1 MRAAAI
7 QTHALVCAPPGAAA
21 AALAPWPRRAAGG
34 GGGGP
39 LLHHHRLRSDL
50 PHTRSLPCRA
60 RSPSSSSSSNVNSGR
75 GDDAD
80 NLLEDL
86 LSKHGE
92 VVYNAGGAPGIDADD
107 DAECLS
113 CMLPLHSSLSNSS
126 LLMPSQSRN

>member
-1 MRAAAI
+1 M
-7 QTHALVCAPPGAAA
+7 
-21 AALAPWPRRAAGG
+21 
-34 GGGGP
+34 
-39 LLHHHRLRSDL
+39 
-50 PHTRSLPCRA
+50 
-60 RSPSSSSSSNVNSGR
+60 SSEQNSGR

-113 CMLPLHSSLSNSS
+113 CMLPLHSSLFLTPVCLCLANLETEQICSRITDKNPENIIHECILLKLSS
-126 LLMPSQSRN
+126 YQKNQIECPACYMC